1 MGENQNY
8 NSYQNYVI
16 WSKWW
21 NRIHVAANQGFD
33 DDVDQIYVI
42 F

>member
-1 MGENQNY
+1 MGEIQNY
-8 NSYQNYVI
+8 NSYQNYAI
-16 WSKWW
+16 WLKWG
-21 NRIHVAANQGFD
+21 NIIHLAANQGFD